1 MRQQRGQKPYLQ
13 ANDRKN
19 ISKNIRYSENEFAPI
34 RKLLI
39 EWNMTYTD
47 LAKTSINAYLN
58 GLKTSKID

>member
-1 MRQQRGQKPYLQ
+1 MRQQRGPQPYLQ

-19 ISKNIRYSENEFAPI
+19 ISKNIRYSENEYAPI

-39 EWNMTYTD
+39 ERNMTYTD

-58 GLKTSKID
+58 DLKTF